1 MSNDLSTSAGGVLPI
16 TLDTTNTFTTIFG
29 TTAANAITVN
39 GHTWVA
45 DATTHIYE
53 TSTDLAAEWHGYYLA
68 MQNGQGASLNNI
80 QRLEG
85 NAEAVFVNTAL
96 RDLSAAKLKVDRQD
110 LQREFDAIQAS
121 TVGANVSLT
130 APMTTTQ
137 YLSVEHTL
145 QSNDTLS
152 ELAMQ
157 GHGLD
162 GTGLARY
169 AGYAKDFQNNGDKTT
184 LFIGGGLNN
193 NTNAVAKF
201 LDDNILSNMPFVVVE
216 HNGKFDQ
223 LNENAN
229 IENTL
234 TQAVSA
240 LDDSM
245 FYRIYSASDF
255 VSNASSAHVNF
266 VSPALTFL
274 NGQTTTAPAGFIV
287 TLEGNVVSG
296 TITSTA
302 HTWVA
307 NASGTFETTADLAT
321 EWSKAYQDLS
331 TNAGVNLSPELRL
344 EANAQA
350 VLLNTGLAKASTTVQ
365 AAYRFDL
372 QRQFDAEF
380 AAMALAGVNP
390 AAPLTLQSYLATE
403 HALQSNPQLEELAIQ
418 GHGLINPVA
427 SPYKGYTE
435 QIQNRVDNKTLF
447 VGTGLDHNEAAVP
460 NLVDDVILSHM
471 PFAVVVKNGQL
482 KQLNQNGTVESLAS
496 DAVMALN
503 ASMHTTALKAQDF
516 SLVKA

>member
-1 MSNDLSTSAGGVLPI
+1 M
-16 TLDTTNTFTTIFG
+16 
-29 TTAANAITVN
+29 
-39 GHTWVA
+39 
-45 DATTHIYE
+45 
-53 TSTDLAAEWHGYYLA
+53 
-68 MQNGQGASLNNI
+68 
-80 QRLEG
+80 
-85 NAEAVFVNTAL
+85 
-96 RDLSAAKLKVDRQD
+96 
-110 LQREFDAIQAS
+110 
-121 TVGANVSLT
+121 
-130 APMTTTQ
+130 
-137 YLSVEHTL
+137 
-145 QSNDTLS
+145 
-152 ELAMQ
+152 
-157 GHGLD
+157 
-162 GTGLARY
+162 
-169 AGYAKDFQNNGDKTT
+169 
-184 LFIGGGLNN
+184 
-193 NTNAVAKF
+193 
-201 LDDNILSNMPFVVVE
+201 
-216 HNGKFDQ
+216 
-223 LNENAN
+223 
-229 IENTL
+229 
-234 TQAVSA
+234 
-240 LDDSM
+240 
-245 FYRIYSASDF
+245 
-255 VSNASSAHVNF
+255 
-266 VSPALTFL
+266 
-274 NGQTTTAPAGFIV
+274 
-287 TLEGNVVSG
+287 
-296 TITSTA
+296 
-302 HTWVA
+302 A

-403 HALQSNPQLEELAIQ
+403 HALQGNPQLEELAIQ